1 MLDGLKE
8 LIDWMSK
15 FVPRLEVVSTKEA
28 GVAWW
33 FGRPRL
39 VRPGHLYPYWP
50 LWTEVE
56 WIALRPKP
64 LHLPAQ
70 TIYSGRQAIV
80 VQAVVVWRVR
90 DVMKAICSEDDVES
104 VIEAEALS
112 AVRNATYG
120 RSLAAI
126 SDKEEELEDRMR
138 KDLQSS
144 MRNRGVGIAS
154 VYFKSIAPVKAYVHH
169 GGDGMVF
176 EEEE

>member
-8 LIDWMSK
+8 LIDWLSK
-15 FVPRLEVVSTKEA
+15 LVPRVEVVSTKEA

-39 VRPGHLYPYWP
+39 IQPGRVYVYWP
-50 LWTEVE
+50 IWTEVE
-56 WIALRPKP
+56 WIALRPEP

-90 DVMKAICSEDDVES
+90 DVMKAICSEDDVTA
-104 VIEAEALS
+104 VMEAEALS

-120 RSLAAI
+120 RSLADI
-126 SDKEEELEDRMR
+126 SNREEELEDSMR

-144 MRNRGVGIAS
+144 LRNRGLEIAS
-154 VYFKSIAPVKAYVHH
+154 VYFRSIAPVKAYVHH
-169 GGDGMVF
+169 GGDGIVF
-176 EEEE
+176 EE